1 MKRTFS
7 IPSEIMAQV
16 PVNGVNADV
25 GTSLRVCGF
34 TYQELPLFLEHRNRV
49 VRHDN
54 ENGKFAAYNIA
65 ADEARNG
72 NRQISADALKLRAQR
87 IRKPSG
93 GSMRKAVKIAVV
105 LVLVVDAFGRRIA
118 LLSGNE

>member
-16 PVNGVNADV
+16 PVNGVNAEV

-54 ENGKFAAYNIA
+54 ENGK
-65 ADEARNG
+65 
-72 NRQISADALKLRAQR
+72 ISSVQTSLLTKLAME
-87 IRKPSG
+87 IGKFLP
-93 GSMRKAVKIAVV
+93 M
-105 LVLVVDAFGRRIA
+105 L
-118 LLSGNE
+118 